1 MSFYTAQSKSFKF
14 PSMPDNKPR
23 TKRAFALG
31 FVRAVAASPLS
42 ANEKVAWMKYAAGA
56 MPPGGPPGDDGGG
69 EVDPVAGPGPGFV
82 PEGAPEEQ
90 QIQQLLEALPG
101 NSAEEKLHAAVVAL
115 LEAQQ
120 GGGGDAGGVEDPGG
134 GVEGPGGQI
143 DPALLQQLLSQGGG
157 QAGGPPGGGQAGGP
171 PPGPPTPPPGKP
183 PVGGPQ
189 G

>member
-14 PSMPDNKPR
+14 PNMPDNKPS

-31 FVRAVAASPLS
+31 FVRAVAAAPLS

-56 MPPGGPPGDDGGG
+56 LPPGGPPEDDGGG
-69 EVDPVAGPGPGFV
+69 GEVEPVAGPGPGFV

-101 NSAEEKLHAAVVAL
+101 NSPEEKLHSAVVAL

-120 GGGGDAGGVEDPGG
+120 AGGEGGGPDGGVEDPNGG
-134 GVEGPGGQI
+134 IEGPGGQI
-143 DPALLQQLLSQGGG
+143 DPQILQQLLSQGGG
-157 QAGGPPGGGQAGGP
+157 QAGGPPPG
-171 PPGPPTPPPGKP
+171 PPGPPQQP